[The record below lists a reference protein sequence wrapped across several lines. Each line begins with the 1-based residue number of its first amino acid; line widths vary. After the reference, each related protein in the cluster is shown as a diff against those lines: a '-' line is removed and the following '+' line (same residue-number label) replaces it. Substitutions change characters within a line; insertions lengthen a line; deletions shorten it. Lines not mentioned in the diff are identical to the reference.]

1 MTLCAAQIAEKA
13 KNWPTEYIEQTGSRG
28 ITPPHNNCFV
38 FYRKDKGDYLVIAYA
53 EDTQMINVL
62 KNFAS
67 ENDARKALRTVAA
80 TNGDSTFQKEEKE

>member
-13 KNWPTEYIEQTGSRG
+13 KNWPTEYIEQTGS
-28 ITPPHNNCFV
+28 
-38 FYRKDKGDYLVIAYA
+38 YA
-53 EDTQMINVL
+53 EDTEMINVL

-80 TNGDSTFQKEEKE
+80 ANGDSTFQKGEKE